1 MEMNLEVGILLGYAF
16 GILLLY
22 LIGYIL
28 LVPIRI
34 IGKLFFNSFLGG
46 VAILILNLFGDRLD
60 LHIPLNLFTSVT
72 VGILGLPGAAM
83 LLFLE
88 RF

>member
-1 MEMNLEVGILLGYAF
+1 METNLEVGILLGYAF

-22 LIGYIL
+22 LIGYVL
-28 LVPIRI
+28 LVPVRI
-34 IGKLFFNSFLGG
+34 IGKLLLSSLLGG
-46 VAILILNLFGDRLD
+46 ASILLLNLFGDRLD
-60 LHIPLNLFTSVT
+60 LHIPFNLLTAVT
-72 VGILGLPGAAM
+72 VGILGLPGAVM